1 MAECSSSFVPILGT
15 ICSSILKEPLYCAKK
30 GGKMCLKHV
39 FILWLLTHV
48 ESFALIS
55 ANVLLF
61 LLFVFFV
68 LCMFIAFVCTA
79 IYCSYCCFKELYK

>member
-30 GGKMCLKHV
+30 GEKMCLKHV

-61 LLFVFFV
+61 LLFFFFCPLHILNV
-68 LCMFIAFVCTA
+68 
-79 IYCSYCCFKELYK
+79 YCFCLYSNLLQLLLL